1 MKDAVNYAKIGK
13 RIKLAR
19 IEKDM
24 TQAGLARLVG
34 CTNNYISH
42 IEVAQTRVSLGVLMR
57 IADALE
63 KDLDYFLLD
72 TPYISREKLI
82 DQEIAAKLN
91 QCNASTLI
99 VVGKIL
105 DALLEYQHTLNTEQ
119 NAQTQP
125 HAQAPDIDTGS
136 EPE

>member
-42 IEVAQTRVSLGVLMR
+42 IEVAQT
-57 IADALE
+57 
-63 KDLDYFLLD
+63 
-72 TPYISREKLI
+72 
-82 DQEIAAKLN
+82 
-91 QCNASTLI
+91 
-99 VVGKIL
+99 
-105 DALLEYQHTLNTEQ
+105 
-119 NAQTQP
+119 
-125 HAQAPDIDTGS
+125 
-136 EPE
+136 

>member
-1 MKDAVNYAKIGK
+1 M
-13 RIKLAR
+13 AR

-82 DQEIAAKLN
+82 DHEIAGRNVFQINVKE
-91 QCNASTLI
+91 S
-99 VVGKIL
+99 
-105 DALLEYQHTLNTEQ
+105 D
-119 NAQTQP
+119 
-125 HAQAPDIDTGS
+125 GS
-136 EPE
+136 FGLKQ

>member
-1 MKDAVNYAKIGK
+1 MGLKDAVNYAKIGK

-82 DQEIAAKLN
+82 DHEIAAKLN

-119 NAQTQP
+119 NAQP
-125 HAQAPDIDTGS
+125 PDEDTGS
-136 EPE
+136 KPE

>member
-34 CTNNYISH
+34 CTNN

-82 DQEIAAKLN
+82 DHEIAAKLN

-119 NAQTQP
+119 NAQP
-125 HAQAPDIDTGS
+125 PDKDTGS
-136 EPE
+136 KPE